1 MLRVRLLLPLPCQS
15 AVTTSQLNCPLLF
28 CKITLKGI
36 CKIVEYIT
44 FGGRF
49 TVLGFDPNRM
59 RMKFRTRRA
68 CATDIADAVLYL
80 TEARQVTGEVLHFDG
95 GAHVGKW

>member
-1 MLRVRLLLPLPCQS
+1 MLRVRLLLPPPCQS

-59 RMKFRTRRA
+59 RMNSE
-68 CATDIADAVLYL
+68 LG
-80 TEARQVTGEVLHFDG
+80 EHARQISPTPCSISPRLVR
-95 GAHVGKW
+95 